1 MKVTIFTTKQNRR
14 NLQIEIGGHLV
25 EFDDNLSAVVEEKV
39 ATELMELDPSIGF
52 RGAAPAEEVKEEVK
66 HVTEEVIESPE
77 PIVNVNENSVDEVSV
92 SEEDEVDFDSLT
104 LAELKAVAK
113 ESNLPTK
120 EWSTLKKVALIEYL
134 QSKL

>member
-25 EFDDNLSAVVEEKV
+25 EFDGNLSATVEENV
-39 ATELMELDPSIGF
+39 ATELMELDSSIGVV
-52 RGAAPAEEVKEEVK
+52 GESPVEEIKEEVKEEV
-66 HVTEEVIESPE
+66 VVSSEPATEIVEESIVEENEDAVI
-77 PIVNVNENSVDEVSV
+77 
-92 SEEDEVDFDSLT
+92 DFDALT

-113 ESNLPTK
+113 ESNLPSK